1 MFGRFT
7 MKMCL
12 SIILDPILNPIMCR
26 PSIFEMHSIN
36 GSVSK
41 LNTIEFNE
49 IGEYEFD
56 PSDKRFNSSNR
67 SGQFHTVSAPHHES
81 VFNGIRQDAL
91 RDKQQR
97 VVSEGWLK
105 TKKEACPVIVKFA
118 RYNKPFK

>member
-1 MFGRFT
+1 

-56 PSDKRFNSSNR
+56 PTGK
-67 SGQFHTVSAPHHES
+67 
-81 VFNGIRQDAL
+81 
-91 RDKQQR
+91 
-97 VVSEGWLK
+97 
-105 TKKEACPVIVKFA
+105 
-118 RYNKPFK
+118 

>member
-41 LNTIEFNE
+41 LNTIEFDE

-56 PSDKRFNSSNR
+56 PTGK
-67 SGQFHTVSAPHHES
+67 
-81 VFNGIRQDAL
+81 
-91 RDKQQR
+91 
-97 VVSEGWLK
+97 
-105 TKKEACPVIVKFA
+105 
-118 RYNKPFK
+118 